1 MITTQE
7 LKTHLYAENI
17 ATISRGDDTLLKA
30 AIDGAIVE
38 TKGYLTAYDI
48 ETIFGAEDGDRNPL
62 LLIFIKDIA
71 VWHFLVLSNAGVE
84 LELREKRYDR
94 AIAWLKGV
102 QKGIITPNLPTI
114 TEEDGDVSNTTIRTG
129 SNIKRDNHF

>member
-1 MITTQE
+1 MITKEE

-17 ATISRGDDTLLKA
+17 ATISRGDDTLLTA

-38 TKGYLTAYDI
+38 AKGYLTAYDI
-48 ETIFGAEDGDRNPL
+48 EVIFTAEDSDRNAL
-62 LLIFIKDIA
+62 LLIFLKDIA

-84 LELREKRYDR
+84 LELREKRYNS

-102 QKGIITPNLPTI
+102 QKGLITPDLPTI

-129 SNIKRDNHF
+129 SNPKRDNHF